1 MVSAASQANATQAAQ
16 VAAVPEKNAARIP
29 GSGTAAVPSSIAPKV
44 ATPPFAS
51 DLKPVWCPGCGS
63 YGLLGTF
70 RKALASLGVT
80 PENVMITSGIGCSS
94 RLPAYV
100 TAYGFHTVH
109 GRAIPCAVG
118 AYLANPS
125 LTHVVFGG
133 DGDIFSIGGGHLPHV
148 ARRNPKITV
157 FVLDNEIYGLTKG
170 QASPTTPPSVKS
182 KSMPDRLQEQPLNPA
197 MMCLAYDVSFFAR
210 AYAGNLAQLSDIM
223 TQALCHPG
231 LAVVQVLNPCVT
243 YNNQWETWNK
253 MVQPISDSHDTSNR
267 LAAMALAADEQ
278 RLHTGVFYKA
288 VRPTLQDLV
297 QARRDE
303 AVRRGYTDLMALIRQ
318 YA

>member
-1 MVSAASQANATQAAQ
+1 
-16 VAAVPEKNAARIP
+16 VPENSPSRIP
-29 GSGTAAVPSSIAPKV
+29 GNGAAAVPSGSAPSV
-44 ATPPFAS
+44 AAPAFAS

-70 RKALASLGVT
+70 RKVLASLKLA

-100 TAYGFHTVH
+100 SAYGFHTVH

-118 AYLANPS
+118 SYLANPS

-133 DGDIFSIGGGHLPHV
+133 DGDIFSIGGGHLPHA

-182 KSMPDRLQEQPLNPA
+182 KSMPDRLLEQPLNPA

-210 AYAGNLAQLSDIM
+210 AYAGQLAQLADIM
-223 TQALCHPG
+223 TRALQHPG

-243 YNNQWETWNK
+243 FNNQWETWNK
-253 MVQPISDSHDTSNR
+253 MVQPIPDSHDTSNR
-267 LAAMALAADEQ
+267 LAAMALAADEE

-288 VRPTLQDLV
+288 IRPTLEDIV

-303 AVRRGYTDLMALIRQ
+303 ETQRGSTDLAALIRK

>member
-1 MVSAASQANATQAAQ
+1 
-16 VAAVPEKNAARIP
+16 VPDNNSSRIP
-29 GSGTAAVPSSIAPKV
+29 GNGAAAVPSGSAPAV
-44 ATPPFAS
+44 AAPAFAS

-70 RKALASLGVT
+70 RKVLASLKLA

-100 TAYGFHTVH
+100 SAYGFHTVH

-118 AYLANPS
+118 SYLANPS

-133 DGDIFSIGGGHLPHV
+133 DGDIFSIGGGHLPHA
-148 ARRNPKITV
+148 ARRNPNITV

-182 KSMPDRLQEQPLNPA
+182 KSMPDRLLEQPLNPA

-210 AYAGNLAQLSDIM
+210 AYAGQLAQLADIM
-223 TQALCHPG
+223 TRALQHPG
-231 LAVVQVLNPCVT
+231 LSVVQVLNPCVT
-243 YNNQWETWNK
+243 FNNQWETWNK
-253 MVQPISDSHDTSNR
+253 MVQPIPDSHDTSNR
-267 LAAMALAADEQ
+267 LAAMALAADEE
-278 RLHTGVFYKA
+278 RLHTGVFYKEI
-288 VRPTLQDLV
+288 RPTLEDIV

-303 AVRRGYTDLMALIRQ
+303 ATRHGKADLATLIRQ